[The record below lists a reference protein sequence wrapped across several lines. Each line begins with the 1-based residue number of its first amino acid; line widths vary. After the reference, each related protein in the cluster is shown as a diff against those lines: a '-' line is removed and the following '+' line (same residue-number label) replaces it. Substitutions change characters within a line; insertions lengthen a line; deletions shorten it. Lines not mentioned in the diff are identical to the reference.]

1 MKPGILLQPDH
12 FDAFHCIGSDCE
24 DTCCVGWIVH
34 VDKPT
39 YDKYQNCADPE
50 IGPRLHSLIK
60 IREQGHVGN
69 DDAYAQIAMDRG
81 VCPFLSSGLCS
92 VQERLGEEFLSKR
105 CATYP
110 RVINSVGEVLQRS
123 LDLSCPEAAR
133 VVLLNPSRIGFDE
146 KSYTDGAVGSI
157 RRGVPAL
164 DTSGVGECRGFLG
177 VVQGLVISLLQ
188 NRSYP
193 IWKRLAM
200 VGSLCDNMD
209 EVGVQDSDRN
219 SVNGIQKYADRLSIQ
234 RYADRL
240 GIQKYANRLN
250 GGLLDDVLDKSAA
263 DPTAQL
269 EGVLDLIAAG
279 ISPDFNPRRFL
290 ECYGE
295 FINGIQ
301 WTAQST
307 IEEIGSRFA
316 EAHAQYYVGFMK
328 RHEHILEHYLV
339 NYAYK
344 TLFPFGLPESNRRLR
359 NARVPSPVVPQY
371 AAQYM
376 MMVVHYAITRA
387 VLIGMAGFHKS
398 NFGVDHVIKAIQSC
412 TKTFEHS
419 VTYSGLAMEI
429 LTNKMMTTPASLC
442 VLVHD

>member
-1 MKPGILLQPDH
+1 MKPGSVLQPDH

-39 YDKYQNCADPE
+39 YDRYQNCADPQL
-50 IGPRLHSLIK
+50 GPRLHTLITIK
-60 IREQGHVGN
+60 EPAPGNAIVN
-69 DDAYAQIAMDRG
+69 DDEYARIALDKA
-81 VCPFLSSGLCS
+81 VCPFFSSGLCS
-92 VQERLGEEFLSKR
+92 IQQRLGEEYLSKR

-110 RVINSVGEVLQRS
+110 RVINAVGDVLQRS

-133 VVLLNPSRIGFDE
+133 LVLLNPSPIGFDE
-146 KSYTDGAVGSI
+146 KDHTVNSI
-157 RRGVPAL
+157 RSGIPAL
-164 DTSGVGECRGFLG
+164 DTSGMGERRDPHEFFGD
-177 VVQGLVISLLQ
+177 VQRLVISLLQ

-200 VGSLCDNMD
+200 VGSLCEKLD
-209 EVGVQDSDRN
+209 ETGAQGDDGNAPGVIQRHSDRL
-219 SVNGIQKYADRLSIQ
+219 KE
-234 RYADRL
+234 
-240 GIQKYANRLN
+240 
-250 GGLLDDVLDKSAA
+250 GLLDDVLNKSVAN
-263 DPTAQL
+263 PTAQL

-290 ECYGE
+290 ECYQE

-307 IEEIGSRFA
+307 IEEIGMRFA
-316 EAHAQYYVGFMK
+316 ETRAQHYAVFMN
-328 RHEHILEHYLV
+328 RYEHIMEHYLV

-359 NARVPSPVVPQY
+359 HDRVPSLIVAQY

-376 MMVVHYAITRA
+376 MMVVHYAVTRA
-387 VLIGMAGFHKS
+387 MLIGMAGFHKS
-398 NFGVDHVIKAIQSC
+398 NFGVDHVIRAIQSC
-412 TKTFEHS
+412 AKTFEHS
-419 VTYSGLAMEI
+419 VTFPGLAMEI
-429 LTNKMMTTPASLC
+429 LANKRMTTPASLW
-442 VLVHD
+442 VLVQD